1 MELITYNG
9 QNTLPE
15 QVSVN
20 KANIEI
26 LKDEVEKLGFT
37 LRGPYDA
44 STEYAYNDVVEYQYC
59 IYRVSDEDATALVG
73 VVPTNT
79 TYWQKITDSL
89 RGPQGAQGA
98 QGPEGPAGAD
108 GQDGQDG
115 QNGTNGINGKD
126 ALVYDYI
133 NDVVGNPQ
141 GRLLSLSIAGF
152 NRTPVENDRLT
163 IFMRDTASNDIYA
176 TNGAIASV
184 AISYATYGVT
194 TAYKIT
200 GATGAAGPEAL
211 CYDRNIAFTRSEDAE
226 QLISVTLPFANFNR
240 DPELNQDFVGILE
253 DNGVCYVAQCEV
265 QTISGT
271 NVTSIVASDINR
283 ITGADGQNGTN
294 GTDGT
299 NGEPALVYS
308 SIYSTNSDPAQYA
321 TKTLSSTFF
330 NRTAKLNDAFSLVY
344 TNINNGKTFLCACEI
359 TIESETNPVCRINAY
374 VETTGAQGAS
384 GTSLTEYSFSE
395 IQLTSTTTAGKLY
408 RIIRNAKGNLSTI
421 GYFTAN
427 SKIFRFVNSISAISN
442 SIRIYCPAVSDGTET
457 LTVSVNVGVPNWT
470 SSSAFTV
477 YDSSGN
483 LVTTNGLNVYG
494 YYYNDSEIS

>member
-141 GRLLSLSIAGF
+141 GRLLSLSIASSP
-152 NRTPVENDRLT
+152 RS
-163 IFMRDTASNDIYA
+163 I
-176 TNGAIASV
+176 
-184 AISYATYGVT
+184 IS
-194 TAYKIT
+194 
-200 GATGAAGPEAL
+200 
-211 CYDRNIAFTRSEDAE
+211 R
-226 QLISVTLPFANFNR
+226 
-240 DPELNQDFVGILE
+240 
-253 DNGVCYVAQCEV
+253 
-265 QTISGT
+265 
-271 NVTSIVASDINR
+271 
-283 ITGADGQNGTN
+283 
-294 GTDGT
+294 
-299 NGEPALVYS
+299 
-308 SIYSTNSDPAQYA
+308 
-321 TKTLSSTFF
+321 
-330 NRTAKLNDAFSLVY
+330 
-344 TNINNGKTFLCACEI
+344 
-359 TIESETNPVCRINAY
+359 
-374 VETTGAQGAS
+374 
-384 GTSLTEYSFSE
+384 
-395 IQLTSTTTAGKLY
+395 
-408 RIIRNAKGNLSTI
+408 
-421 GYFTAN
+421 
-427 SKIFRFVNSISAISN
+427 SN
-442 SIRIYCPAVSDGTET
+442 SSFIFVLRYFCPQG
-457 LTVSVNVGVPNWT
+457 
-470 SSSAFTV
+470 
-477 YDSSGN
+477 
-483 LVTTNGLNVYG
+483 
-494 YYYNDSEIS
+494 